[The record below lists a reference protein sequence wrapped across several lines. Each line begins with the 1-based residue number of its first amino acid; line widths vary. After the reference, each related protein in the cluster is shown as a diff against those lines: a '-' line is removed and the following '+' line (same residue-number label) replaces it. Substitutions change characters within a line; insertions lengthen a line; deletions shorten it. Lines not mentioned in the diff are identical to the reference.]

1 MMTDLSIVQPT
12 KGRFLQVP
20 RIGTSTLCAIRGMSG
35 LLGLIGI
42 LTLASSCLF
51 FWHFHDFYTPDS
63 STYIV
68 PAANIL
74 AGHGFVNSEAYP
86 ETERTP
92 GYSLFLLPFLWMHLD
107 LKYAIIVQ
115 HLLRLLIV
123 LGTTVFAL
131 RVTGSHRAALF
142 TGILLCLDLPLL
154 ESANSVLT
162 EILFA
167 VTLAAILLLL
177 WMDSR
182 HIAKPGIICFTA
194 GLLAGASVLIRPVN
208 ILFVLPA
215 TVYLL
220 VARRGFKLRA
230 ALSFCLAFV
239 ILPLTWA
246 IRNYQE
252 TDYFKVATISGKY
265 MLLYSA
271 AGALAIDDPGGLNAN
286 LEKRQT
292 QLRTL
297 ACSGIQSLYGED
309 CSQVKIP
316 RRAAYY
322 SSLGSKIVLAHPLA
336 FTKLALR
343 GDAEM
348 LLGGGLDRLKK
359 MTGVSQRVGMIL
371 ILAYTIPIFCLAILG
386 LWVVWNHDKQLFA
399 LIFLV
404 ILYFL
409 VISGGAQSDS
419 RFRVPIIPLYALAA
433 AIGLDA
439 GLKSLFSKN
448 EATHSL
454 PTDTS
459 QIRSGP
465 GLRGYR

>member
-20 RIGTSTLCAIRGMSG
+20 RIGTSALCAIRGMSG

-92 GYSLFLLPFLWMHLD
+92 GYSFFLLPFLWMHLD

-239 ILPLTWA
+239 I
-246 IRNYQE
+246 
-252 TDYFKVATISGKY
+252 
-265 MLLYSA
+265 
-271 AGALAIDDPGGLNAN
+271 
-286 LEKRQT
+286 
-292 QLRTL
+292 
-297 ACSGIQSLYGED
+297 
-309 CSQVKIP
+309 
-316 RRAAYY
+316 
-322 SSLGSKIVLAHPLA
+322 
-336 FTKLALR
+336 
-343 GDAEM
+343 
-348 LLGGGLDRLKK
+348 
-359 MTGVSQRVGMIL
+359 
-371 ILAYTIPIFCLAILG
+371 
-386 LWVVWNHDKQLFA
+386 
-399 LIFLV
+399 
-404 ILYFL
+404 
-409 VISGGAQSDS
+409 
-419 RFRVPIIPLYALAA
+419 
-433 AIGLDA
+433 
-439 GLKSLFSKN
+439 
-448 EATHSL
+448 
-454 PTDTS
+454 
-459 QIRSGP
+459 
-465 GLRGYR
+465 